1 MIVCHEACSKLKH
14 FEFQEPPKPCKSPNK
29 CSLAHKEGDV
39 NVVRYLTTCSS
50 CPDVYPWLGNTRGA
64 DTEERDEYEKFTSDD
79 YE

>member
-1 MIVCHEACSKLKH
+1 MSRRSKTQQ
-14 FEFQEPPKPCKSPNK
+14 FQEPPAPCKSPNK

-64 DTEERDEYEKFTSDD
+64 DTEERDEYEKFTSED